1 MADFNALLGNGN
13 GCVCVFNTFQTDAE
27 LYTAPYKAELIAS
40 AETPEAGRVEE
51 TANSQGVFNNTAN
64 RRKYIERQIR
74 ELITKIAGTY
84 AFKKRFFF
92 NQTLTAQEVLGLLM
106 GDNGMTEFLTH
117 VDTVE
122 MTSVADTE
130 KFIDAM
136 IGGTDAP

>member
-13 GCVCVFNTFQTDAE
+13 GCVCVFNTFQTGGE

-40 AETPEAGRVEE
+40 AEAPEAGRVEE
-51 TANSQGVFNNTAN
+51 TANSQGVFNNTTN

-74 ELITKIAGTY
+74 ELITKIVGVY

-122 MTSVADTE
+122 MTAVTDTE